1 MANTYD
7 EKILSSFGKRSTE
20 ANSSIPNGIFVVDP
34 NKVINSDNNIIPRYV
49 KQEDLVM
56 YANLTARLN
65 PDSSIVNNG
74 AGEPSKIYTIGQ
86 IGVNFMNPLERA
98 EKNNDGTIDF
108 SKKRNKGV
116 FTTDWSDFFTTNS
129 DQEGFF
135 DPETFGITSI
145 DVSHNASMTPI
156 IKIEFVDVQGRTLLE
171 RGNDPS
177 NPYNIFYRF
186 PYPLFSLTIKGYY
199 GKGIEYPLSMTKT
212 STTFDSSTGNY
223 IIRAEFLSRTFSIYN
238 NFLMVYA
245 YLAPYMY
252 KIGDANSDDYLGKR
266 LLKGLYQKQNKKYE
280 KQYGVTTK
288 FVDGNWVVT
297 GPDEKS
303 INEFKKHQFV
313 AYPSILDM
321 IRTSSVL
328 NKDELAYANELKE
341 TNKDRGVALE
351 VYAKLDDKFGISIK
365 KEIPVWEKKLKKR
378 NTGDYYLNEDLLSR
392 LNNGSIADL
401 SNQTMNNETGANKID
416 PYDLIREYSELV
428 VTELEK
434 FSGDDYKTSEG
445 VNVNLKQNIIN
456 EIKLEL
462 TAAKGFKN
470 ETSYIQKLNSSDL
483 KTIFNDDLILFNN
496 TSLRDTDSLKN
507 VYFSEV
513 FFKKVHKIIIKNLI
527 SFFEKA
533 DSITEDQLFFQLKE
547 KIGFVPN
554 IDNVIRILMN
564 NMQVFLTLL
573 NLSALNSFRQI
584 AEDDSRKK
592 MQSLFGEYEI
602 EIDNPDIKKFYPFPN
617 YFQKELDTASNTEV
631 FKKTYP
637 GNKNTKHWFE
647 VQFTEEIF
655 RALEDMKTA
664 YGGDNINKINTY
676 TDQTQIYY
684 EKLRNQTVLTASNQI
699 NGLISSLLVINNLKS
714 YDTQQT
720 PIETVYEFVDKLML
734 FSGFANTATEK
745 INPKL
750 IDMLATHEF
759 SMLEDS
765 VRNADKTSLSVF
777 YANINNKIKT
787 INDTET
793 YYDAFA
799 RTMAGSDTNSTGL
812 VNNINNII
820 VEVTQL
826 LDKQYTIS
834 ELNITKQKIE
844 GYINSATNL
853 ETFKTLYDY
862 DPLEYKSRKNPNIP
876 ERLHAVFFNGL
887 NTHDQIEGNDPNLS
901 TLAVEIKANYTKPT
915 KSTDGY
921 LNITSEID
929 LTKYPLDFKIDNK
942 VSTNK
947 ENSNALAMSVKTD
960 AINPQLKANKKI
972 NSQTKYS
979 KILI

>member
-20 ANSSIPNGIFVVDP
+20 ANSIIPNGIFVVDP

-65 PDSSIVNNG
+65 PDSAIVNNG
-74 AGEPSKIYTIGQ
+74 DGEPSKIYTIGQ

-266 LLKGLYQKQNKKYE
+266 LLRGLYQKQNKKYE
-280 KQYGVTTK
+280 KKYGVTAK

-351 VYAKLDDKFGISIK
+351 VYAKLDDKFGVSIK
-365 KEIPVWEKKLKKR
+365 KEIPVWEKNLKKR
-378 NTGDYYLNEDLLSR
+378 NTGDYYLNENLLSR

-428 VTELEK
+428 FTELER

-445 VNVNLKQNIIN
+445 INVNLKQNIIN

-496 TSLRDTDSLKN
+496 TSLRNTDSLKN

-617 YFQKELDTASNTEV
+617 YFQKELDIASNTDV

-655 RALEDMKTA
+655 RALEAMTIA

-684 EKLRNQTVLTASNQI
+684 EKLRNETVLTASNQI
-699 NGLISSLLVINNLKS
+699 NGFISSLLVINNLKS

-862 DPLEYKSRKNPNIP
+862 DPLEYKSRKNPNTP

-901 TLAVEIKANYTKPT
+901 TLAAEIKANYTKPI

>member
-7 EKILSSFGKRSTE
+7 EKILSSFGKRSNE

-65 PDSSIVNNG
+65 PDSSVVQSEEG
-74 AGEPSKIYTIGQ
+74 SKVFTIGQ

-98 EKNNDGTIDF
+98 GKNNDGTINF
-108 SKKRNKGV
+108 AKKRNKGV

-171 RGNDPS
+171 RGNDPT

-252 KIGDANSDDYLGKR
+252 RIGDENSDDYLGKK
-266 LLKGLYQKQNKKYE
+266 LLRGLYQKQNKKYE
-280 KQYGVTTK
+280 KLYGVTAK
-288 FVDGNWVVT
+288 FVDNNWVIT

-303 INEFKKHQFV
+303 INDFKKHQFV
-313 AYPSILDM
+313 KYPSILDM

-328 NKDELAYANELKE
+328 NKDELVYSNELKKI
-341 TNKDRGVALE
+341 NNDRSVALSG
-351 VYAKLDDKFGISIK
+351 YSKLEDLFNEAVK
-365 KEIPVWEKKLKKR
+365 KQIPEWQKKLVQDKI
-378 NTGDYYLNEDLLSR
+378 NIGNYYLNENLLVR
-392 LNNGSIADL
+392 LNNESIIDL
-401 SNQTMNNETGANKID
+401 SNQTMVKETGLTKID
-416 PYDLIREYSELV
+416 PYLLIRAYSEEV
-428 VTELEK
+428 VKQVEL
-434 FSGDDYKTSEG
+434 FSGEDYKTTEG
-445 VNVNLKQNIIN
+445 TNLSLKQNIIN

-462 TAAKGFKN
+462 TSAKGFKN
-470 ETSYIQKLNSSDL
+470 ETSYAQKLNSNDL
-483 KTIFNDDLILFNN
+483 KSIFNDDLILFNN
-496 TSLRDTDSLKN
+496 TSLRDIDSLRG

-527 SFFEKA
+527 NFFEKA

-554 IDNVIRILMN
+554 IDNVIRVLMN

-584 AEDDSRKK
+584 AEDESREKI
-592 MQSLFGEYEI
+592 QSLFGEYEI
-602 EIDNPDIKKFYPFPN
+602 DIDNPDIKKFYPFPN
-617 YFQKELDTASNTEV
+617 YFQKELDTASDTYV

-655 RALEDMKTA
+655 RALERMTKA
-664 YGGDNINKINTY
+664 YGNNTRKTKPY
-676 TDQTQIYY
+676 DDQTEVYY
-684 EKLRNQTVLTASNQI
+684 ENLRNKTVETVSNQI
-699 NGLISSLLVINNLKS
+699 HGLISSLLVINNLNS

-750 IDMLATHEF
+750 IDMLTTHEF

-765 VRNADKTSLSVF
+765 VRNADKTSLNVF
-777 YANINNKIKT
+777 YTNINNKIKT
-787 INDTET
+787 IGTET
-793 YYDAFA
+793 HYDAFA

-812 VNNINNII
+812 VNNINNMI
-820 VEVTQL
+820 VEMTQL

-853 ETFKTLYDY
+853 QTFKTLYDY
-862 DPLEYKSRKNPNIP
+862 DPLEYKSRKNPNTP

-887 NTHDQIEGNDPNLS
+887 NMHDQTEGNDPNLS
-901 TLAVEIKANYTKPT
+901 TLAAEIKANYTKPT
-915 KSTDGY
+915 KNTDGY
-921 LNITSEID
+921 LNLSNEVD
-929 LTKYPLDFKIDNK
+929 LNTYSLNFKIDNK

-960 AINPQLKANKKI
+960 LINPELKANKKI